1 MLPIQYIYYTQLYY
15 TKCYHIRNVTK
26 SPFYPLTDSVR
37 IIQNCYLLKSP
48 FIKEPFIPLKNKSI
62 KSISTFYVLRNI
74 PSTSIRLS
82 TLLRIKNIPS
92 TSIRLSTLLRIKK
105 YSINQYQT
113 RYTSVCTAD
122 ICIIILPLI

>member
-1 MLPIQYIYYTQLYY
+1 MLPIQYIYYTQLCY
-15 TKCYHIRNVTK
+15 TKCYHLRNVTK
-26 SPFYPLTDSVR
+26 SPFNPLTDSVR
-37 IIQNCYLLKSP
+37 IIQNFYLLKSP
-48 FIKEPFIPLKNKSI
+48 FIKVPFIPLKDKSI

-82 TLLRIKNIPS
+82 TR
-92 TSIRLSTLLRIKK
+92 LLRIKK